1 MDINLGRKDKIIRD
15 ADIKKKFEEFSNGF
29 FDDISMELY
38 ETNGKYFLNLAPY
51 TDKILNS
58 NMCITASSKSELESI
73 MENLSCNIGIMLAE
87 KSGKIQKTE
96 TNKQTVQIDGKEVS
110 LLDFEQV
117 HIQGENGNTE
127 LYKADELTEK
137 IKSISSKVFGSE
149 KNFDMSSYVK
159 NTMFTRMNGKHTLE
173 KEDFELLKYYKEEG
187 YAFLNSF
194 LGNGELKTRGNIEKE
209 HVGKEFIDN
218 LYKID
223 QLFEKFPTL
232 DESITVYRGATTKNS
247 LNNIEYNSF
256 VSTSLDRSVAENY
269 FSKGRLYQINLPKG
283 THYIPMDAI
292 NGFEG
297 MYGESEA
304 EILLRPSSF
313 NVMNKEIE
321 GDTEVLSVNAKEKG
335 NFSEI
340 IRKSLESRKE
350 ELIKK
355 GLCDEKEFK
364 EVLDYLNE
372 KHKEEMIKNAKTNES
387 KYKIY
392 RSGIMKKITE
402 TRSKIDEIQK
412 DMLDSEIGKAEK
424 RLKESELVQE
434 YNSLINS
441 AKEYDLTLKD
451 INLLIQNLEGKIDK
465 FERSKGLRELKQS
478 REKLDKES
486 EVIYSRD
493 EVSKLESA
501 IEVYKLQG
509 NQEKVDEFSIKLESA
524 RKQYEYAK
532 KELGID
538 EEQKKEDI
546 LQPGYSIEENEKK
559 VIENQQQVL
568 LDYSGKQIGN
578 RTIEEQFEK
587 ETGKR
592 TITTNGKLINED
604 GEYKFGEISEGIGT
618 DLEKQ
623 RKEMIRENKIT
634 GKNEQHVY
642 QKDKNE
648 NEMYYKLVDGKL
660 TFKITKN
667 NRGTTIENFDKGQIK
682 DVFEYDEEGKAL
694 IGMGEI
700 EHIDEN
706 YVEYFFDSQ
715 VPYFEAENREI
726 TNNKSIVN
734 TQKLG
739 KETVNE
745 MSNTILMD
753 ETERDINQQV
763 RNLYKEKQGQEL

>member
-1 MDINLGRKDKIIRD
+1 MDINLERKNRTIKDT
-15 ADIKKKFEEFSNGF
+15 DIKKKFEEFSNGF
-29 FDDISMELY
+29 FDDIAMELY
-38 ETNGKYFLNLAPY
+38 EKDGKYYLNLAPY

-58 NMCITASSKSELESI
+58 NMCITASSKIELESI
-73 MENLSCNIGIMLAE
+73 IEDLSCNIGIILAE
-87 KSGKIQKTE
+87 KSGKIQKNE
-96 TNKQTVQIDGKEVS
+96 TDKQIVQIGGKEVS
-110 LLDFEQV
+110 LLNFEQV
-117 HIQGENGNTE
+117 YIEGKNGNTE
-127 LYKADELTEK
+127 LYKEDELTEK

-149 KNFDMSSYVK
+149 KDIDMSSYVK

-187 YAFLNSF
+187 YEFLNSF
-194 LGNGELKTRGNIEKE
+194 LGNGELKIRGNIEKE
-209 HVGKEFIDN
+209 HIGKEFIDN

-223 QLFEKFPTL
+223 KLFEKFPAL

-247 LNNIEYNSF
+247 SDNIEYSSF
-256 VSTSLDRSVAENY
+256 VSTSLDRSVAENN

-313 NVMNKEIE
+313 NVMNKEME
-321 GDTEVLSVNAKEKG
+321 RDTEVLSVNAKEKG

-350 ELIKK
+350 EIIKK

-372 KHKEEMIKNAKTNES
+372 KHKEEMISKAKDNEN
-387 KYKIY
+387 KYKTY
-392 RSGIMKKITE
+392 RMDIMKKITE
-402 TRSKIDEIQK
+402 TRRKIDEIRENNP
-412 DMLDSEIGKAEK
+412 DSEIEKAKK

-441 AKEYDLTLKD
+441 AKGYDLTLKD
-451 INLLIQNLEGKIDK
+451 INLLVQNLEGKIDK
-465 FERSKGLRELKQS
+465 FERSKGLQEIKQS
-478 REKLDKES
+478 REKQDKES

-493 EVSKLESA
+493 EVSKLKNAVEM
-501 IEVYKLQG
+501 YRLQG
-509 NQEKVDEFSIKLESA
+509 NQEKVDEFSIKLDSA
-524 RKQYEYAK
+524 QRQYEYAK
-532 KELGID
+532 KELGMD
-538 EEQKKEDI
+538 KEKENI
-546 LQPGYSIEENEKK
+546 GQPGYSVEENEKK
-559 VIENQQQVL
+559 VIERQQQIL
-568 LDYSGKQIGN
+568 TDYSGKEIGN

-592 TITTNGKLINED
+592 TITTNGELINED
-604 GEYKFGEISEGIGT
+604 GEYKFSETSEGIGT
-618 DLEKQ
+618 ELEKQ
-623 RKEMIRENKIT
+623 RKEMIRDNKIT
-634 GKNEQHVY
+634 GEKEQYVY
-642 QKDKNE
+642 QKDKNG
-648 NEMYYKLVDGKL
+648 NEMYYRIADGKL

-667 NRGTTIENFDKGQIK
+667 SKGTTIENFDKGQIT
-682 DVFEYDEEGKAL
+682 DVYEYDEEGKAL
-694 IGMGEI
+694 IGI
-700 EHIDEN
+700 EGIENIDEN
-706 YVEYFFDSQ
+706 YIENFFDSQ

-726 TNNKSIVN
+726 LNNKSIVN

-739 KETVNE
+739 KETINE
-745 MSNTILMD
+745 MSDTILMD

-763 RNLYKEKQGQEL
+763 RNLYKTKENQEL

>member
-1 MDINLGRKDKIIRD
+1 MDTNLGIKDKIIRD
-15 ADIKKKFEEFSNGF
+15 SDIKKKFEEFNNGF

-38 ETNGKYFLNLAPY
+38 EKDGKYFLNLVPY
-51 TDKILNS
+51 TDKILGS

-73 MENLSCNIGIMLAE
+73 IENLSCNIGIMLAE
-87 KSGKIQKTE
+87 KSGKIQKNE
-96 TNKQTVQIDGKEVS
+96 INNQTVQIDGKEVS
-110 LLDFEQV
+110 LLNFEQV
-117 HIQGENGNTE
+117 HIKGENGNTE
-127 LYKADELTEK
+127 LYKSEELTEK
-137 IKSISSKVFGSE
+137 IKSISSKVFGRQ
-149 KNFDMSSYVK
+149 KDFDMSSYVK
-159 NTMFTRMNGKHTLE
+159 NAMFTRMNGKHTLE

-187 YAFLNSF
+187 YEFFNSF
-194 LGNGELKTRGNIEKE
+194 LGEGDLKTRGNIKKE
-209 HVGKEFIDN
+209 HIGKEFIDN

-223 QLFEKFPTL
+223 ELFEKFPIL
-232 DESITVYRGATTKNS
+232 DESITVYRGATQKNS
-247 LNNIEYNSF
+247 SNSIEYSSF
-256 VSTSLDRSVAENY
+256 VSTSLDRSVAKNN
-269 FSKGRLYQINLPKG
+269 FSKGRLYQIKLPKG

-297 MYGESEA
+297 VYGESEA

-313 NVMNKEIE
+313 NVINKEME

-335 NFSEI
+335 DFSKI
-340 IRKSLESRKE
+340 IRKSLESRKK

-392 RSGIMKKITE
+392 RMDIMKKITE
-402 TRSKIDEIQK
+402 TRSKVDEIQK
-412 DMLDSEIGKAEK
+412 DMPDSETGKAEK
-424 RLKESELVQE
+424 RLKESELIQE

-441 AKEYDLTLKD
+441 AKGYDLTLKD
-451 INLLIQNLEGKIDK
+451 INLLIKNLEGKIDK
-465 FERSKGLRELKQS
+465 FERSKGLQELKQS

-493 EVSKLESA
+493 EVSKLKSA
-501 IEVYKLQG
+501 IEVYKLRG
-509 NQEKVDEFSIKLESA
+509 DQEKVDEFSIKLELA
-524 RKQYEYAK
+524 QKQYEYAK
-532 KELGID
+532 KELGINKD
-538 EEQKKEDI
+538 HKKENVG
-546 LQPGYSIEENEKK
+546 LSGYSVEENEKN
-559 VIENQQQVL
+559 VIDNQQQVL
-568 LDYSGKQIGN
+568 IDYLGKQIGN

-587 ETGKR
+587 GTGKR
-592 TITTNGKLINED
+592 TITTNGELINED
-604 GEYKFGEISEGIGT
+604 CKYKFSEISEGIGT

-623 RKEMIRENKIT
+623 RKEMIKDNKIT
-634 GKNEQHVY
+634 GEKEQHVY
-642 QKDKNE
+642 QKDNNG

-734 TQKLG
+734 TQELG
-739 KETVNE
+739 TETVNE
-745 MSNTILMD
+745 MSDTIFMD

-763 RNLYKEKQGQEL
+763 RNLYKEKQSQEL

>member
-1 MDINLGRKDKIIRD
+1 MDINLERKNRTIKD

-29 FDDISMELY
+29 FDDIAMELY
-38 ETNGKYFLNLAPY
+38 EKDGKYFLNLAPY

-58 NMCITASSKSELESI
+58 NMCITASSKSELESVI
-73 MENLSCNIGIMLAE
+73 EDLSCNIGIMLAE
-87 KSGKIQKTE
+87 KSGKIQKNE
-96 TNKQTVQIDGKEVS
+96 TDKQIVQISGKEVS
-110 LLDFEQV
+110 LLDFDQV
-117 HIQGENGNTE
+117 YIGGKNGNTE
-127 LYKADELTEK
+127 LYKEDELTEK

-149 KNFDMSSYVK
+149 KNLDMSSYVK

-187 YAFLNSF
+187 YEFLNSF

-209 HVGKEFIDN
+209 HIGKEFIDN

-223 QLFEKFPTL
+223 KLFEKFPAL

-247 LNNIEYNSF
+247 SDNIEYSSF
-256 VSTSLDRSVAENY
+256 VSTSLDRSVAENN

-313 NVMNKEIE
+313 NVMNKEME
-321 GDTEVLSVNAKEKG
+321 RDTEVLSVNAKEKG

-340 IRKSLESRKE
+340 IRKSLESKKE
-350 ELIKK
+350 EIIKK

-372 KHKEEMIKNAKTNES
+372 KHKEEMISKAKDNEN
-387 KYKIY
+387 KYKTY
-392 RSGIMKKITE
+392 RMDIMKKITE
-402 TRSKIDEIQK
+402 TRRKIDEIRENNP
-412 DMLDSEIGKAEK
+412 DSEIEKAKK

-441 AKEYDLTLKD
+441 AKRYDLTLKD
-451 INLLIQNLEGKIDK
+451 INLLVQNLEGKIDK
-465 FERSKGLRELKQS
+465 FERSKGLQEIKQS

-493 EVSKLESA
+493 EVSKLKNAVEM
-501 IEVYKLQG
+501 YRLQG

-524 RKQYEYAK
+524 QRQYEYAK
-532 KELGID
+532 KELGMD
-538 EEQKKEDI
+538 KEKENI
-546 LQPGYSIEENEKK
+546 GQPGYSVEENEKK
-559 VIENQQQVL
+559 VIERQQQIL
-568 LDYSGKQIGN
+568 TDYSGKEIGN

-592 TITTNGKLINED
+592 TITTNGELINED
-604 GEYKFGEISEGIGT
+604 GEYKFSETSEGIGT

-623 RKEMIRENKIT
+623 RKEMIRDNKVT
-634 GKNEQHVY
+634 GEKEQYFY
-642 QKDKNE
+642 QKDKNG
-648 NEMYYKLVDGKL
+648 NEMYYRIADGKL
-660 TFKITKN
+660 TLKITKN
-667 NRGTTIENFDKGQIK
+667 SKGTTIENFDKGQIT
-682 DVFEYDEEGKAL
+682 DVYEYDEEGKAL
-694 IGMGEI
+694 IGI
-700 EHIDEN
+700 EGIENIDEN
-706 YVEYFFDSQ
+706 YVENFFDSQ

-726 TNNKSIVN
+726 LNNKPIVN

-739 KETVNE
+739 KETINE
-745 MSNTILMD
+745 MSDTILMD

-763 RNLYKEKQGQEL
+763 RNLYKTKDSQEL

>member
-1 MDINLGRKDKIIRD
+1 MDINLERKNRTIKD

-29 FDDISMELY
+29 FDDIAMELY
-38 ETNGKYFLNLAPY
+38 EKDGKYFLNLAPY

-58 NMCITASSKSELESI
+58 NMCITASSKSELESVI
-73 MENLSCNIGIMLAE
+73 EDLSCNIGIMLAE
-87 KSGKIQKTE
+87 KSGKIQKKE
-96 TNKQTVQIDGKEVS
+96 TDKQIVQISGKEVS
-110 LLDFEQV
+110 LLDFDQV
-117 HIQGENGNTE
+117 YIGGKNGNTE
-127 LYKADELTEK
+127 LYKEDELTEK

-149 KNFDMSSYVK
+149 KNLDMSSYVK

-187 YAFLNSF
+187 YEFLNSF

-209 HVGKEFIDN
+209 HIGKEFIDN

-223 QLFEKFPTL
+223 KLFEKFPAL

-247 LNNIEYNSF
+247 SDNIEYSSF
-256 VSTSLDRSVAENY
+256 VSTSLDRSVAENN

-313 NVMNKEIE
+313 NVMNKEME
-321 GDTEVLSVNAKEKG
+321 RDTEVLSVNAKEKG

-340 IRKSLESRKE
+340 IRKSLESKKE
-350 ELIKK
+350 EIIKK

-372 KHKEEMIKNAKTNES
+372 KHKEEMISKAKDNEN
-387 KYKIY
+387 KYKTY
-392 RSGIMKKITE
+392 RMDIMKKITE
-402 TRSKIDEIQK
+402 TRRKIDEIRENIPN
-412 DMLDSEIGKAEK
+412 SEIEKAEK

-441 AKEYDLTLKD
+441 AKRYDLTLKD
-451 INLLIQNLEGKIDK
+451 INLLVQNLEGKIDK
-465 FERSKGLRELKQS
+465 FERSKGLQEIKQS

-493 EVSKLESA
+493 EVSKLKNAVEM
-501 IEVYKLQG
+501 YKLQG
-509 NQEKVDEFSIKLESA
+509 NQEKVDEFSIKLDSA
-524 RKQYEYAK
+524 QRQYEYAK
-532 KELGID
+532 KELGMD
-538 EEQKKEDI
+538 KEKENI
-546 LQPGYSIEENEKK
+546 GQPGYSVEENEKK
-559 VIENQQQVL
+559 VIERQQQIL
-568 LDYSGKQIGN
+568 TDYSGKEIGN
-578 RTIEEQFEK
+578 RTVEEQFEK

-592 TITTNGKLINED
+592 TITTNGELINED
-604 GEYKFGEISEGIGT
+604 GEYKFSETSEGIGT

-623 RKEMIRENKIT
+623 RKEMIRDNKIT
-634 GKNEQHVY
+634 GEKEQYVY
-642 QKDKNE
+642 QKDKNG
-648 NEMYYKLVDGKL
+648 NEMYYRIADGKL
-660 TFKITKN
+660 TLKITKN
-667 NRGTTIENFDKGQIK
+667 SKGTTIENFDKGQIT
-682 DVFEYDEEGKAL
+682 DVYEYDEEGEAL
-694 IGMGEI
+694 IGI
-700 EHIDEN
+700 EGIENIDEN
-706 YVEYFFDSQ
+706 YVENFFDSQ

-726 TNNKSIVN
+726 LNNKPIVN

-739 KETVNE
+739 KETINE
-745 MSNTILMD
+745 MSDTILMD

-763 RNLYKEKQGQEL
+763 RNLYKTKESQEL

>member
-1 MDINLGRKDKIIRD
+1 MDINLERKNRTIKDT
-15 ADIKKKFEEFSNGF
+15 DIKKKFEEFSNGF
-29 FDDISMELY
+29 FNDIAMELY
-38 ETNGKYFLNLAPY
+38 EKDGKYYLNLAPY

-58 NMCITASSKSELESI
+58 NMCITASSKIELESI
-73 MENLSCNIGIMLAE
+73 IEDLSCNIGIILAE
-87 KSGKIQKTE
+87 KSGKIQKNE
-96 TNKQTVQIDGKEVS
+96 TDKQIVQIGGKEVS
-110 LLDFEQV
+110 LLNFEQV
-117 HIQGENGNTE
+117 YIEGKNGNTE
-127 LYKADELTEK
+127 LYKEDELTEK

-149 KNFDMSSYVK
+149 KDIDMSSYVK

-187 YAFLNSF
+187 YEFLNSF
-194 LGNGELKTRGNIEKE
+194 LGNGELKIRGNIEKE
-209 HVGKEFIDN
+209 HIGKEFIDN

-223 QLFEKFPTL
+223 KLFEKFPAL

-247 LNNIEYNSF
+247 SDNIEYSSF
-256 VSTSLDRSVAENY
+256 VSTSLDRSVAENN

-313 NVMNKEIE
+313 NVMNKEME
-321 GDTEVLSVNAKEKG
+321 RDTEVLSVNAKEKG

-350 ELIKK
+350 EIIKK

-372 KHKEEMIKNAKTNES
+372 KHKEEMISKAKDNEN
-387 KYKIY
+387 KYKTY
-392 RSGIMKKITE
+392 RMDIMKKITE
-402 TRSKIDEIQK
+402 TRRKIDEIRENNP
-412 DMLDSEIGKAEK
+412 DSEIEKAKK

-451 INLLIQNLEGKIDK
+451 INLLVQNLEGKIDK
-465 FERSKGLRELKQS
+465 FERSKGLQEIKQS
-478 REKLDKES
+478 REKQDKES

-493 EVSKLESA
+493 EVSKLKNAVEM
-501 IEVYKLQG
+501 YRLQG
-509 NQEKVDEFSIKLESA
+509 NQEKVDEFSIKLDSA
-524 RKQYEYAK
+524 QRQYEYAK
-532 KELGID
+532 KELGMD
-538 EEQKKEDI
+538 KEKENI
-546 LQPGYSIEENEKK
+546 GQPGYSVEENEKK
-559 VIENQQQVL
+559 VIERQQQIL
-568 LDYSGKQIGN
+568 TDYSGKEIGN

-592 TITTNGKLINED
+592 TITTNGELINED
-604 GEYKFGEISEGIGT
+604 GEYKFSETSEGIGT
-618 DLEKQ
+618 ELEKQ
-623 RKEMIRENKIT
+623 RKEMIRDNKIT
-634 GKNEQHVY
+634 GEKEQYVY
-642 QKDKNE
+642 QKDKNG
-648 NEMYYKLVDGKL
+648 NEMYYRIADGKL

-667 NRGTTIENFDKGQIK
+667 SKGTTIENFDKGQIT
-682 DVFEYDEEGKAL
+682 DVYEYDEEGKAL
-694 IGMGEI
+694 IGI
-700 EHIDEN
+700 EGIENIDEN
-706 YVEYFFDSQ
+706 YIENFFDSQ

-726 TNNKSIVN
+726 LNNKSIVN

-739 KETVNE
+739 KETINE
-745 MSNTILMD
+745 MSDTSLMD
-753 ETERDINQQV
+753 ETERDLNQQV
-763 RNLYKEKQGQEL
+763 RNLYKTKENQEL

>member
-38 ETNGKYFLNLAPY
+38 ETDGKYFLNLAPY

-58 NMCITASSKSELESI
+58 NMCITACSKSELESI

-96 TNKQTVQIDGKEVS
+96 TNKQTVQINGKEVS
-110 LLDFEQV
+110 LLNFEQI
-117 HIQGENGNTE
+117 HINGQNGNTE
-127 LYKADELTEK
+127 LYKEDELTEK

-149 KNFDMSSYVK
+149 KNLDMSSYVK

-187 YAFLNSF
+187 YEFLNSF
-194 LGNGELKTRGNIEKE
+194 LGNGELKIRGNIEKE
-209 HVGKEFIDN
+209 HIGKKFIDN

-223 QLFEKFPTL
+223 ELFEKFPTL
-232 DESITVYRGATTKNS
+232 DESITVYRGATTKNLS
-247 LNNIEYNSF
+247 NNIEYNSF
-256 VSTSLDRSVAENY
+256 VSTSLDRSVAENN

-304 EILLRPSSF
+304 EILLRPSCF
-313 NVMNKEIE
+313 NVKNKEIE

-364 EVLDYLNE
+364 EVMDYLNE
-372 KHKEEMIKNAKTNES
+372 KHKEKMISKAKDNENR
-387 KYKIY
+387 YKTY
-392 RSGIMKKITE
+392 RMDIMKKITE
-402 TRSKIDEIQK
+402 TRRKIDEIRENNPN
-412 DMLDSEIGKAEK
+412 SEIEKSEK
-424 RLKESELVQE
+424 RLKKSELVQE

-441 AKEYDLTLKD
+441 AKGYDLTLKD
-451 INLLIQNLEGKIDK
+451 INLLVQNLEGKIDK
-465 FERSKGLRELKQS
+465 FERSKGLQEIKQG

-493 EVSKLESA
+493 EVSKLKNAVEM
-501 IEVYKLQG
+501 YRLQG
-509 NQEKVDEFSIKLESA
+509 NQEKLDEFSIKLESA
-524 RKQYEYAK
+524 QRQYEYAK
-532 KELGID
+532 KELLID
-538 EEQKKEDI
+538 KEHEKEDVG
-546 LQPGYSIEENEKK
+546 QPRYSVEENEKK

-568 LDYSGKQIGN
+568 TDYSGEEIGN

-592 TITTNGKLINED
+592 TIITNGKLINED
-604 GEYKFGEISEGIGT
+604 GEYKFSEISEGIGT

-623 RKEMIRENKIT
+623 RKEMIRDNKIT
-634 GKNEQHVY
+634 GEKEKHIY
-642 QKDKNE
+642 QKDKSG

-660 TFKITKN
+660 TLKITKK

-682 DVFEYDEEGKAL
+682 DVFEYDEEGKAI

>member
-1 MDINLGRKDKIIRD
+1 MDINLGRKDRIIRD

-38 ETNGKYFLNLAPY
+38 ETDGKYFMNLAPY

-73 MENLSCNIGIMLAE
+73 IENLSCNIGIMLAE

-117 HIQGENGNTE
+117 NIKGKNGNTE

-149 KNFDMSSYVK
+149 KNVDMSSYVK

-187 YAFLNSF
+187 YEFLNSF

-209 HVGKEFIDN
+209 HIGKEFIDN

-223 QLFEKFPTL
+223 ELFEKFPTL
-232 DESITVYRGATTKNS
+232 NESITVYRGATTKNLS
-247 LNNIEYNSF
+247 NNIEYNSF
-256 VSTSLDRSVAENY
+256 VSTSLDRSVAENN
-269 FSKGRLYQINLPKG
+269 FSKGRVYQINLPKG

-364 EVLDYLNE
+364 EVLDYLKE
-372 KHKEEMIKNAKTNES
+372 KHKEEMIRNAKTNES

-392 RSGIMKKITE
+392 RLDIMKKITE
-402 TRSKIDEIQK
+402 TRSKIDEIRENIP
-412 DMLDSEIGKAEK
+412 DSEIGKAEK

-434 YNSLINS
+434 YNLLINS
-441 AKEYDLTLKD
+441 AKGYDLTLKD
-451 INLLIQNLEGKIDK
+451 INLLMQNLEGKIDK

-524 RKQYEYAK
+524 RRQYKYAK

-538 EEQKKEDI
+538 KEEEKEDVA
-546 LQPGYSIEENEKK
+546 QPGYSVEENEKK

-568 LDYSGKQIGN
+568 IDYSGKEIGN
-578 RTIEEQFEK
+578 RIIEEQFEK

-592 TITTNGKLINED
+592 TITTNGELINED
-604 GEYKFGEISEGIGT
+604 GEYKFSEISEGIGT

-623 RKEMIRENKIT
+623 RKEMIRDNKIT
-634 GKNEQHVY
+634 GENEQHVY
-642 QKDKNE
+642 QKDKSG

-667 NRGTTIENFDKGQIK
+667 NKGTTIENFDKEQIK
-682 DVFEYDEEGKAL
+682 DVFEYDEEGTAL

-745 MSNTILMD
+745 MSDTILMD

>member
-1 MDINLGRKDKIIRD
+1 
-15 ADIKKKFEEFSNGF
+15 
-29 FDDISMELY
+29 
-38 ETNGKYFLNLAPY
+38 
-51 TDKILNS
+51 
-58 NMCITASSKSELESI
+58 
-73 MENLSCNIGIMLAE
+73 
-87 KSGKIQKTE
+87 
-96 TNKQTVQIDGKEVS
+96 
-110 LLDFEQV
+110 
-117 HIQGENGNTE
+117 
-127 LYKADELTEK
+127 
-137 IKSISSKVFGSE
+137 
-149 KNFDMSSYVK
+149 
-159 NTMFTRMNGKHTLE
+159 
-173 KEDFELLKYYKEEG
+173 
-187 YAFLNSF
+187 
-194 LGNGELKTRGNIEKE
+194 
-209 HVGKEFIDN
+209 
-218 LYKID
+218 
-223 QLFEKFPTL
+223 
-232 DESITVYRGATTKNS
+232 
-247 LNNIEYNSF
+247 
-256 VSTSLDRSVAENY
+256 
-269 FSKGRLYQINLPKG
+269 
-283 THYIPMDAI
+283 MDAI

-321 GDTEVLSVNAKEKG
+321 VDTEVLSVNAKEKG
-335 NFSEI
+335 NFLEI

-364 EVLDYLNE
+364 EVLDYLKE
-372 KHKEEMIKNAKTNES
+372 KHKEEMIRNAKINES

-392 RSGIMKKITE
+392 RMDIMKKITE
-402 TRSKIDEIQK
+402 TRSKIDEIRK
-412 DMLDSEIGKAEK
+412 NMPDSEIGKTEK
-424 RLKESELVQE
+424 SLKESELVQE

-441 AKEYDLTLKD
+441 AKGYDLTLKD

-465 FERSKGLRELKQS
+465 FERSKGLQELKQS
-478 REKLDKES
+478 REKLYKES
-486 EVIYSRD
+486 EVIYARD

-509 NQEKVDEFSIKLESA
+509 NQEKVDEFSIKLETA
-524 RKQYEYAK
+524 RKQYDYAK

-538 EEQKKEDI
+538 KEHEKEEVG
-546 LQPGYSIEENEKK
+546 QPGYSVEENEKK

-568 LDYSGKQIGN
+568 IDYSGKEIGN
-578 RTIEEQFEK
+578 RTIEEKVEK

-592 TITTNGKLINED
+592 TITTNGELINED
-604 GEYKFGEISEGIGT
+604 SEYKFSEISEGIGT

-623 RKEMIRENKIT
+623 RKEMIRDNKIT
-634 GKNEQHVY
+634 GEKEQYVY
-642 QKDKNE
+642 QKDNNG
-648 NEMYYKLVDGKL
+648 NEMYYKFVDGKL

-700 EHIDEN
+700 EYIDEN

-715 VPYFEAENREI
+715 VPYFEAENRKI

-739 KETVNE
+739 KETVDE
-745 MSNTILMD
+745 MSDIILMD

>member
-1 MDINLGRKDKIIRD
+1 MDINLERKNRTIKD

-29 FDDISMELY
+29 FDDIAMELY
-38 ETNGKYFLNLAPY
+38 EKDGKYFLNLAPY

-58 NMCITASSKSELESI
+58 NMCITASSKSELESVI
-73 MENLSCNIGIMLAE
+73 EDLSCNIGIMLAE
-87 KSGKIQKTE
+87 KSGKIQKKE
-96 TNKQTVQIDGKEVS
+96 TDKQIVQISGKEVS
-110 LLDFEQV
+110 LLDFDQV
-117 HIQGENGNTE
+117 YIGGKNGNTE
-127 LYKADELTEK
+127 LYKEDELTEK

-149 KNFDMSSYVK
+149 KNLDMSSYVK

-187 YAFLNSF
+187 YEFLNSF

-209 HVGKEFIDN
+209 HIGKEFIDN

-223 QLFEKFPTL
+223 KLFEKFPAL

-247 LNNIEYNSF
+247 SDNIEYSSF
-256 VSTSLDRSVAENY
+256 VSTSLDRSVAENN

-313 NVMNKEIE
+313 NVMNKEME
-321 GDTEVLSVNAKEKG
+321 RDTEVLSVNAKEKG

-340 IRKSLESRKE
+340 IRKSLESKKE
-350 ELIKK
+350 EIIKK

-372 KHKEEMIKNAKTNES
+372 KHKEEMISKAKDNEN
-387 KYKIY
+387 KYKTY
-392 RSGIMKKITE
+392 RMDIMKKITE
-402 TRSKIDEIQK
+402 TRRKIDEIRENNQ
-412 DMLDSEIGKAEK
+412 DSEIEKAKK

-441 AKEYDLTLKD
+441 AKGYDLTLKD
-451 INLLIQNLEGKIDK
+451 INLLVQNLEGKIDK
-465 FERSKGLRELKQS
+465 FERSKGLQEIKQS
-478 REKLDKES
+478 REKQDKES

-493 EVSKLESA
+493 EVSKFKNAVEM
-501 IEVYKLQG
+501 YRLQG

-524 RKQYEYAK
+524 QRQYEYAK
-532 KELGID
+532 KELGMD
-538 EEQKKEDI
+538 KEKENI
-546 LQPGYSIEENEKK
+546 GQPGYSVEENEKK
-559 VIENQQQVL
+559 VIERQQQIL
-568 LDYSGKQIGN
+568 TDYSGKEIGN

-592 TITTNGKLINED
+592 TITTNGELINED
-604 GEYKFGEISEGIGT
+604 GEYKFSETSEGIGT

-623 RKEMIRENKIT
+623 RKEMIRDNKVT
-634 GKNEQHVY
+634 GEKEQYFY
-642 QKDKNE
+642 QKDKNG
-648 NEMYYKLVDGKL
+648 NEMYYRIADGKL
-660 TFKITKN
+660 TLKITKN
-667 NRGTTIENFDKGQIK
+667 SKGTTIENFDKGQIT
-682 DVFEYDEEGKAL
+682 DVYEYDEEGKAL
-694 IGMGEI
+694 IGI
-700 EHIDEN
+700 EGIENIDEN
-706 YVEYFFDSQ
+706 YVENFFDSQ

-726 TNNKSIVN
+726 LNNKPIVN

-739 KETVNE
+739 KETINE
-745 MSNTILMD
+745 MSDTILMD

-763 RNLYKEKQGQEL
+763 RNLYKTKDSQEL

>member
-1 MDINLGRKDKIIRD
+1 MD
-15 ADIKKKFEEFSNGF
+15 
-29 FDDISMELY
+29 FDQVYIG
-38 ETNGKYFLNLAPY
+38 GK
-51 TDKILNS
+51 
-58 NMCITASSKSELESI
+58 
-73 MENLSCNIGIMLAE
+73 
-87 KSGKIQKTE
+87 
-96 TNKQTVQIDGKEVS
+96 
-110 LLDFEQV
+110 
-117 HIQGENGNTE
+117 NGNTE
-127 LYKADELTEK
+127 LYKEDELTEK

-149 KNFDMSSYVK
+149 KNLDMSSYVK

-187 YAFLNSF
+187 YEFLNSF

-209 HVGKEFIDN
+209 HIGKEFIDN

-223 QLFEKFPTL
+223 KLFEKFPAL

-247 LNNIEYNSF
+247 SDNIEYSSF
-256 VSTSLDRSVAENY
+256 VSTSLDRSVAENN

-313 NVMNKEIE
+313 NVMNKEME
-321 GDTEVLSVNAKEKG
+321 RDTEVLSVNAKEKG

-340 IRKSLESRKE
+340 IRKSLESKKE
-350 ELIKK
+350 EIIKK

-372 KHKEEMIKNAKTNES
+372 KHKEEMISKAKDNEN
-387 KYKIY
+387 KYKTY
-392 RSGIMKKITE
+392 RMDIMKKITE
-402 TRSKIDEIQK
+402 TRRKIDEIRENNP
-412 DMLDSEIGKAEK
+412 DSEIEKAKK

-441 AKEYDLTLKD
+441 AKGYDLTLKD
-451 INLLIQNLEGKIDK
+451 INLLVQNLEGKIDK
-465 FERSKGLRELKQS
+465 FERSKGLQEIKQS
-478 REKLDKES
+478 REKQDKES

-493 EVSKLESA
+493 EVSKFKNAVEM
-501 IEVYKLQG
+501 YRLQG

-524 RKQYEYAK
+524 QRQYEYAK
-532 KELGID
+532 KELGMD
-538 EEQKKEDI
+538 KEKENI
-546 LQPGYSIEENEKK
+546 GQPGYSVEENEKK
-559 VIENQQQVL
+559 VIERQQQIL
-568 LDYSGKQIGN
+568 TDYSGKEIGN

-592 TITTNGKLINED
+592 TITTNGELINED
-604 GEYKFGEISEGIGT
+604 GEYKFSETSEGIGT

-623 RKEMIRENKIT
+623 RKEMIRDNKVT
-634 GKNEQHVY
+634 GEKEQYFY
-642 QKDKNE
+642 QKDKNG
-648 NEMYYKLVDGKL
+648 NEMYYRIADGKL
-660 TFKITKN
+660 TLKITKN
-667 NRGTTIENFDKGQIK
+667 SKGTTIENFDKGQIT
-682 DVFEYDEEGKAL
+682 DVYEYDEEGKAL
-694 IGMGEI
+694 IGI
-700 EHIDEN
+700 EGIENIDEN
-706 YVEYFFDSQ
+706 YVENFFDSQ

-726 TNNKSIVN
+726 LNNKPIVN

-739 KETVNE
+739 KETINE
-745 MSNTILMD
+745 MSDTILMD

-763 RNLYKEKQGQEL
+763 RNLYKTKDSQEL

>member
-1 MDINLGRKDKIIRD
+1 
-15 ADIKKKFEEFSNGF
+15 
-29 FDDISMELY
+29 MELY
-38 ETNGKYFLNLAPY
+38 EKDGKYFLNLAPY

-58 NMCITASSKSELESI
+58 NMCITASSKSELESVI
-73 MENLSCNIGIMLAE
+73 EDLSCNIGIMLAE
-87 KSGKIQKTE
+87 KSGKIQKKE
-96 TNKQTVQIDGKEVS
+96 TDKQIVQISGKEVS
-110 LLDFEQV
+110 LLDFDQV
-117 HIQGENGNTE
+117 YIGGKNGNTE
-127 LYKADELTEK
+127 LYKEDELTEK

-149 KNFDMSSYVK
+149 KNLDMSSYVK

-187 YAFLNSF
+187 YEFLNSF

-209 HVGKEFIDN
+209 HIGKEFIDN

-223 QLFEKFPTL
+223 KLFEKFPAL

-247 LNNIEYNSF
+247 SDNIEYSSF
-256 VSTSLDRSVAENY
+256 VSTSLDRSVAENN

-313 NVMNKEIE
+313 NVMNKEME
-321 GDTEVLSVNAKEKG
+321 RDTEVLSVNAKEKG

-340 IRKSLESRKE
+340 IRKSLESKKE
-350 ELIKK
+350 EIIKK

-372 KHKEEMIKNAKTNES
+372 KHKEEMISKAKDNEN
-387 KYKIY
+387 KYKTY
-392 RSGIMKKITE
+392 RMDIMKKITE
-402 TRSKIDEIQK
+402 TRRKIDEIRENNP
-412 DMLDSEIGKAEK
+412 DSEIEKAKK

-441 AKEYDLTLKD
+441 AKGYDLTLKD
-451 INLLIQNLEGKIDK
+451 INLLVQNLEGKIDK
-465 FERSKGLRELKQS
+465 FERSKGLQEIKQS
-478 REKLDKES
+478 REKQDKES

-493 EVSKLESA
+493 EVSKFKNAVEM
-501 IEVYKLQG
+501 YRLQG

-524 RKQYEYAK
+524 QRQYEYAK
-532 KELGID
+532 KELGMD
-538 EEQKKEDI
+538 KEKENI
-546 LQPGYSIEENEKK
+546 GQPGYSVEENEKK
-559 VIENQQQVL
+559 VIERQQQIL
-568 LDYSGKQIGN
+568 TDYSGKEIGN

-592 TITTNGKLINED
+592 TITTNGELINED
-604 GEYKFGEISEGIGT
+604 GEYKFSETSEGIGT

-623 RKEMIRENKIT
+623 RKEMIRDNKVT
-634 GKNEQHVY
+634 GEKEQYFY
-642 QKDKNE
+642 QKDKNG
-648 NEMYYKLVDGKL
+648 NEMYYRIADGKL
-660 TFKITKN
+660 TLKITKN
-667 NRGTTIENFDKGQIK
+667 SKGTTIENFDKGQIT
-682 DVFEYDEEGKAL
+682 DVYEYDEEGKAL
-694 IGMGEI
+694 IGI
-700 EHIDEN
+700 EGIENIDEN
-706 YVEYFFDSQ
+706 YVENFFDSQ

-726 TNNKSIVN
+726 LNNKPIVN

-739 KETVNE
+739 KETINE
-745 MSNTILMD
+745 MSDTILMD

-763 RNLYKEKQGQEL
+763 RNLYKTKDSQEL